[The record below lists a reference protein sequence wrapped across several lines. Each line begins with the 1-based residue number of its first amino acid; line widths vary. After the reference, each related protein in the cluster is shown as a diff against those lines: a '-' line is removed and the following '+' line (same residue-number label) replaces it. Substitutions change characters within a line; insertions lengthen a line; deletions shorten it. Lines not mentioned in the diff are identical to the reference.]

1 MLFHPAARRAWVG
14 RTLRM
19 WEFNNSHQ
27 RCARQWKEE
36 WDLCQRCQLGKVDHW
51 CLLSKWQLPV
61 GVPHQRLPGSSRKVV
76 NFFGDRGDQELALY
90 PLHPPNYTALWPAGG
105 KCTVQRQ
112 ALLAWEESCRSWEL
126 SGKHWQLVL
135 FRFGNQLMHGLFSCA
150 VRVAGLC
157 MLFCGGVISVCFS
170 YIGLLCYCLR
180 FACSFITFL
189 VLGSRL

>member
-1 MLFHPAARRAWVG
+1 MCKTMEGRVGALPEVSVGESGSLMPSIKMTTPGRSSSSETAWG
-14 RTLRM
+14 
-19 WEFNNSHQ
+19 
-27 RCARQWKEE
+27 QWK
-36 WDLCQRCQLGKVDHW
+36 
-51 CLLSKWQLPV
+51 
-61 GVPHQRLPGSSRKVV
+61 GSQ
-76 NFFGDRGDQELALY
+76 FFWWLGDQELALY
-90 PLHPPNYTALWPAGG
+90 PLHPPNCTAVWPAGG